1 MNQAFPFIA
10 ATPDG
15 KIYENGQSG
24 ILEIKCPFSVRD
36 TTIAEVLADIQE
48 QDFFLQINDKN
59 IELRQNHMHWFQV
72 QVSCW
77 SQFCDFVTYTR
88 QDMKIVRVLPHKPT
102 NENILSKMLT
112 VYCKFVCKKQSFKV
126 YLV

>member
-1 MNQAFPFIA
+1 MNQAFPFTA

-88 QDMKIVRVLPHKPT
+88 QDMKIVSPQMKISCRK
-102 NENILSKMLT
+102 
-112 VYCKFVCKKQSFKV
+112 C
-126 YLV
+126 